1 MPVTATATHRAIVRH
16 GSACRIEETPT
27 PDPHEGELLLAPE
40 HVSLCGTDIQI
51 LRRDRDDPSPVVGH
65 EGAARVVGVGPGVDG
80 FVPGDRVVVNPTHPG
95 DPSFLLGHNVPGL
108 FQQRVLI
115 GASAVRGGLVSHLPE
130 DLPAARATLV
140 EPYAVVRYALSC
152 LALSAPDTLVVHG
165 DGLTGNLAALL
176 APRFFFPTVRV
187 VVVHRT
193 EAGRA
198 WTRAHVP
205 HAVSVLASEP
215 LDAQV
220 TGRAALLVTTHR
232 GGTVPAVEAA
242 LAALGERLVAVHPLG
257 GVPPRATTPLL
268 PGVDLDGVRRA
279 NTGGPW
285 PPAVTTFARQGLS
298 VALSGNRG
306 VTNAQLLASAAA
318 LRADSTADG
327 LLTHVLPL
335 EPGVRHLNRIIR
347 DRTRTVDGELVVR
360 LVIDL
365 ENGPAGQGCGLR

>member
-1 MPVTATATHRAIVRH
+1 MSATATHLAIVRH
-16 GSACRIEETPT
+16 GTTCRIEEVPT
-27 PDPHEGELLLAPE
+27 PDPGEGELLLAPE

-51 LRRDRDDPSPVVGH
+51 LRGDRDDPSPVVGH
-65 EGAARVVGVGPGVDG
+65 EGAAKVVAAGPGADG
-80 FVPGDRVVVNPTHPG
+80 FAPGDRVVVNPTHPG

-115 GASAVRGGLVSHLPE
+115 GASAVSGGLVSHLPE

-152 LALSAPDTLVVHG
+152 LAASTPDTLVIHG

-176 APRFFFPTVRV
+176 APRFLFPTVQV

-193 EAGRA
+193 EAGLK
-198 WTRAHVP
+198 WTQTHAPHVR
-205 HAVSVLASEP
+205 SLLATDP
-215 LDAQV
+215 LAPQV
-220 TGRAALLVTTHR
+220 TGTVALLVTTHR

-242 LAALGERLVAVHPLG
+242 LTALGERLVAVHPLG

-279 NTGGPW
+279 GTGGPW
-285 PPAVTTFARQGLS
+285 PPALTTFTRPGLH
-298 VALSGNRG
+298 VTLSGNRG
-306 VTNAQLLASAAA
+306 VTNTQLLAAAES
-318 LRADSTADG
+318 LRTDDTADP

-335 EPGVRHLNRIIR
+335 EPGLHHLNRIIG
-347 DRTRTVDGELVVR
+347 DRTRTVAGELVIR

-365 ENGPAGQGCGLR
+365 GNAPVPHSGEQP

>member
-1 MPVTATATHRAIVRH
+1 MPATATHRAIVRH
-16 GSACRIEETPT
+16 GTTCRIEDVPT
-27 PDPHEGELLLAPE
+27 PDPGEGELLLAPE

-51 LRRDRDDPSPVVGH
+51 LRGDRDDPSPVVGH
-65 EGAARVVGVGPGVDG
+65 EGAARVVAAGPGTVG
-80 FVPGDRVVVNPTHPG
+80 FAPGDRVLVNPTHPG

-115 GASAVRGGLVSHLPE
+115 GASAVHGGLVSHLPA

-140 EPYAVVRYALSC
+140 EPFAVVRYALAC
-152 LALSAPDTLVVHG
+152 LATSAPDTLVVHG

-176 APRFFFPTVRV
+176 APRFLFPTVRV

-193 EAGRA
+193 EAGLK
-198 WTRAHVP
+198 WTQTHAP
-205 HAVSVLASEP
+205 HAVSVLDSDP
-215 LDAQV
+215 LDRHV
-220 TGRAALLVTTHR
+220 TGTAALLVTTHR

-242 LAALGERLVAVHPLG
+242 VTALGERLVAIHPLG

-285 PPAVTTFARQGLS
+285 PPATTTFTRLGLR
-298 VALSGNRG
+298 VTLSGNRG
-306 VTNAQLLASAAA
+306 VTNPQLLAAAEA
-318 LRADSTADG
+318 LRTDTTADP

-335 EPGVRHLNRIIR
+335 EPGVDHLNRIIG
-347 DRTRTVDGELVVR
+347 DRTRLVDDELVIR

-365 ENGPAGQGCGLR
+365 GNDATHQGAG

>member
-1 MPVTATATHRAIVRH
+1 MPATATHRAIVRH
-16 GSACRIEETPT
+16 GTTCRIEEVPT
-27 PDPHEGELLLAPE
+27 PNPGEGELLLAPE

-51 LRRDRDDPSPVVGH
+51 LRGDRDDPSPVVGH
-65 EGAARVVGVGPGVDG
+65 EGAAQVVAAGPGTDG
-80 FVPGDRVVVNPTHPG
+80 FAPGDRVIVNPTHPG

-152 LALSAPDTLVVHG
+152 LAASAPDTLVVHG

-176 APRFFFPTVRV
+176 APHFLFPTVRV

-193 EAGRA
+193 EAGLK
-198 WTRAHVP
+198 WTQAHVP
-205 HAVSVLASEP
+205 HAVSVLADDP
-215 LDAQV
+215 LDRHVSGA
-220 TGRAALLVTTHR
+220 AALLVTTHR

-242 LAALGERLVAVHPLG
+242 VTALGERLVAVHPLG

-279 NTGGPW
+279 GTGGPW
-285 PPAVTTFARQGLS
+285 PPATTTFTRPGLR
-298 VALSGNRG
+298 LTFSGNRG
-306 VTNAQLLASAAA
+306 VTNPQLLAAAEA
-318 LRADSTADG
+318 LRADSSVDP
-327 LLTHVLPL
+327 LLTHVMDL
-335 EPGVRHLNRIIR
+335 EPGVRHLNRIIG

-365 ENGPAGQGCGLR
+365 GNGPSPRPTQLP

>member
-1 MPVTATATHRAIVRH
+1 MPATATHLAIVRH
-16 GSACRIEETPT
+16 GTTCRIEEVPT
-27 PDPHEGELLLAPE
+27 PDPGDGELLLAPE
-40 HVSLCGTDIQI
+40 QVSLCGTDIQI

-65 EGAARVVGVGPGVDG
+65 EGAARVVAAGPGTDG

-115 GASAVRGGLVSHLPE
+115 GASAVRAGLVSRLPD

-152 LALSAPDTLVVHG
+152 LATSAPDTLVVHG

-176 APRFFFPTVRV
+176 APRFLFPTVRV

-193 EAGRA
+193 EAGLK
-198 WTRAHVP
+198 WTQAHVP

-215 LDAQV
+215 LDRQV
-220 TGRAALLVTTHR
+220 TGAVALLVTTHR

-242 LAALGERLVAVHPLG
+242 VTALGERLVAVHPLG
-257 GVPPRATTPLL
+257 GVPPLATTPLL

-285 PPAVTTFARQGLS
+285 PPATTTFTRPGLS
-298 VALSGNRG
+298 LTLSGNRG
-306 VTNAQLLASAAA
+306 VTNAQLLAAAEA
-318 LRADSTADG
+318 LRADGSADP
-327 LLTHVLPL
+327 LLTHVMPL
-335 EPGVRHLNRIIR
+335 EPGVRHLNRIIG
-347 DRTRTVDGELVVR
+347 DRTRTVDGELVLR

-365 ENGPAGQGCGLR
+365 GHSHTISSRGV